1 MKEIG
6 PVQSF
11 CGDFTQGGRECLRER
26 RKRMGLSI
34 EQLGKAMGVQ
44 GTTLRKWENGS
55 VRFCNPVNARK
66 VRRFLAG
73 ELDEAL
79 RGLSLT
85 PLAHCEE
92 RRLQH
97 QPLLK
102 CMERISELYRV
113 CQGHPRLESAVL
125 ENLNAALARTTARII
140 GRSAQGTEGKEG

>member
-1 MKEIG
+1 MLEVKDIWKT
-6 PVQSF
+6 F
-11 CGDFTQGGRECLRER
+11 N
-26 RKRMGLSI
+26 
-34 EQLGKAMGVQ
+34 A
-44 GTTLRKWENGS
+44 GT
-55 VRFCNPVNARK
+55 VNEK
-66 VRRFLAG
+66 T
-73 ELDEAL
+73 AL